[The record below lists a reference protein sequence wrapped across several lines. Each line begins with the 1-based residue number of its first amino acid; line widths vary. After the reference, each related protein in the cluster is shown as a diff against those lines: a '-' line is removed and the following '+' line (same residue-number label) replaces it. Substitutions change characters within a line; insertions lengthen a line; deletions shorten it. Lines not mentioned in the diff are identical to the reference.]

1 MSSQLL
7 QTQSNT
13 LLLVVEVENND
24 IQLLIELYNLFGV
37 RNTSP
42 RQVGDV
48 NQTVYATQVN
58 EYPIRGDVLNGS
70 FQYLTFLQFGDNF
83 FFLLL
88 QFGFDER
95 FVRSE
100 ERRVGKECRAR

>member
-48 NQTVYATQVN
+48 NQTVYAPRAMNTPKEV
-58 EYPIRGDVLNGS
+58 IVLTVPSNTLPFSRLEVIS
-70 FQYLTFLQFGDNF
+70 FFCFSSSASMNALFDTNTFLNS
-83 FFLLL
+83 
-88 QFGFDER
+88 GF
-95 FVRSE
+95 
-100 ERRVGKECRAR
+100 